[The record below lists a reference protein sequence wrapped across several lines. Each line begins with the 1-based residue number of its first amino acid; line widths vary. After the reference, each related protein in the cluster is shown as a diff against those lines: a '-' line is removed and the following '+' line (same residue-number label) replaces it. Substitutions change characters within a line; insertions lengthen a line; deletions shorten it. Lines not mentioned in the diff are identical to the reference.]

1 MKVKLL
7 LRIASACVLFFAAGH
22 LVGHLT
28 RKSTTDPTR
37 QEVFKQMEEVKFP
50 IGTQFR
56 SYDEFFNGMSINFSI
71 ALASLAI
78 LLWLISNSASS
89 APKTCYLLL
98 WPVLICLV
106 GFAITGF
113 IFFFLVPAVTCVAAS
128 FLILMA
134 INSLHKH
141 NH

>member
-7 LRIASACVLFFAAGH
+7 LRIASACLLFFVAGH
-22 LVGHLT
+22 LAGHLT
-28 RKSTTDPTR
+28 RKASDDPKL
-37 QEVFKQMEEVKFP
+37 QEVFRQMEEVKFP

-56 SYDEFFNGMSINFSI
+56 TYDEFYNGMSINLLI
-71 ALASLAI
+71 SLATLSV
-78 LLWLISNSASS
+78 LLWLISNSAAS
-89 APKTCYLLL
+89 APKTCYILL
-98 WPVLICLV
+98 WPVLFCVV

-134 INSLHKH
+134 INSLHK
-141 NH
+141 NNK